1 MYGRRDQAHLGTA
14 IDVEDLSTEAY
25 VLRTR
30 AYGESDVIA
39 VLLTRDFGKLSA
51 IAKGA
56 KRSKRRFAGGVLEIF
71 QHIGVR
77 LARRPHSSL
86 AFLHEALLIESH
98 HRLAGDV
105 TTFAWASYLCELTN
119 AMTHDYDPCSDLF
132 EFLGRCLGTMAGGE
146 TAAEGLAH
154 HFVLGLLER
163 AGWGPDFSV
172 CGICDEPVDE
182 ASRPILDMRGS
193 GVVCARHEA
202 ERRGLD
208 PTSAD
213 YRPSRR
219 IISAELLDYVRRARS
234 QPVTDAGDALCG
246 DATLLLDRLVSLHVR
261 KPLQSRRF
269 LAQIGAHP

>member
-1 MYGRRDQAHLGTA
+1 METTIG
-14 IDVEDLSTEAY
+14 VEDLNTEAY

-39 VLLTRDFGKLSA
+39 VLLTRDIGKLSA

-86 AFLHEALLIESH
+86 AFLHEARLIESR
-98 HRLAGDV
+98 HRLAADV
-105 TTFAWASYLCELTN
+105 TAFAWASYLCELTN
-119 AMTHDYDPCSDLF
+119 AMTHDYDPCADLF
-132 EFLGRCLGTMAGGE
+132 DFLGGCLETMQE
-146 TAAEGLAH
+146 TADPEGLAH
-154 HFVLGLLER
+154 HFVLGLLDR
-163 AGWGPDFSV
+163 AGWGPNFRV
-172 CGICDEPVDE
+172 CGVCGQPVRE
-182 ASRPILDMRGS
+182 ASKPILDARGS

-202 ERRGLD
+202 ERRGID
-208 PTSAD
+208 PASPD

-219 IISAELLDYVRRARS
+219 VIGPELLEYLQRARR
-234 QPVTDAGDALCG
+234 QPVIGAGEAVRA

-269 LAQIGAHP
+269 LSQIGSRR